1 MSGRHSLNAPGEWY
15 VDRRCTDCSAA
26 RTVAPG
32 LIVDKD
38 GQSVFAR
45 QPKTKSEVMMA
56 WRARLLCPTASVRME
71 TPSDT
76 PGDVFPEKM
85 TEDVYR
91 LGYNAAS
98 SYGAHSFL
106 IRRKSGNAMVDAPRF
121 ARAVTSTLDEWGGLG
136 DKLLTHRDDIADA
149 ERYAKHFGARVWIHK
164 ADRMAARFATNILEG
179 VAPTEIGDG
188 LLAMS
193 GSRPHQGER
202 RLSLRPALPRHR
214 GFSRLGLRRRR
225 PGRLQGLLL
234 AFLARASEIPAPAA
248 GISLRVGIRRPWRQ
262 HGASSGGDARPL
274 GGSNSSFEEK

>member
-1 MSGRHSLNAPGEWY
+1 MSERHPLNATGEWY

-32 LIVDKD
+32 LIVEKG

-56 WRARLLCPTASVRME
+56 WRARLLCPTASVHTE
-71 TPSDT
+71 TPSDV
-76 PGDVFPEKM
+76 PADVFPEKL

-121 ARAVTSTLDEWGGLG
+121 THALTSKLGEWGGLG
-136 DKLLTHRDDIADA
+136 DILLTHRDDIADA

-164 ADRMAARFATNILEG
+164 ADRTAARFATNILEDI
-179 VAPTEIGDG
+179 APTEIGDD
-188 LLAMS
+188 LLAIPVPGHTK
-193 GSRPHQGER
+193 GSVAYLYDGRCLFTGDSLAWDFDDEDLVAFKDYCWHSWPEQLKSLR
-202 RLSLRPALPRHR
+202 RLMDFRFEWVFAGHGGSKGLSQAEMHA
-214 GFSRLGLRRRR
+214 RLA
-225 PGRLQGLLL
+225 
-234 AFLARASEIPAPAA
+234 AFLGRME
-248 GISLRVGIRRPWRQ
+248 Q
-262 HGASSGGDARPL
+262 
-274 GGSNSSFEEK
+274 E